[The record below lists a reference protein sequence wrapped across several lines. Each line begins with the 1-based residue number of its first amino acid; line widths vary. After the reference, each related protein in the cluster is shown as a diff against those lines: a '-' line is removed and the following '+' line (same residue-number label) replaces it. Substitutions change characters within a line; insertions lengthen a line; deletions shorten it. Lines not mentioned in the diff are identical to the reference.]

1 MERHFVISA
10 ARGRL
15 TAASPRTASFSILSV
30 IVGLV
35 FGAQALAQ
43 TMLSPQPGTN
53 PTLVSPYEV
62 LASSLEAPEAKPVAR
77 EHLGAGAS
85 NEIKVLAT
93 GLKNDPDLIYQ
104 YVHDHIAYTPI
115 YGYLKGPTATLLDG
129 RGNDF
134 DQASLMV
141 ALLGEV
147 GLTANFIFGIIRL
160 SPDQVINWLGTPN
173 DPAAIYRLLAVAGI
187 PAAAEAPGGTLSYVD
202 MLHVWVKVNLGGA
215 PTMSSI
221 PASRPIPTGPASTW
235 PPPWT
240 TIERLF

>member
-43 TMLSPQPGTN
+43 TMPSPQPGTK

-62 LASSLEAPEAKPVAR
+62 LASSFEAPEAKPVAR

-93 GLKNDPDLIYQ
+93 GLKNSSTSMFTTTLP
-104 YVHDHIAYTPI
+104 TP
-115 YGYLKGPTATLLDG
+115 PSTAT
-129 RGNDF
+129 
-134 DQASLMV
+134 
-141 ALLGEV
+141 
-147 GLTANFIFGIIRL
+147 
-160 SPDQVINWLGTPN
+160 
-173 DPAAIYRLLAVAGI
+173 
-187 PAAAEAPGGTLSYVD
+187 
-202 MLHVWVKVNLGGA
+202 
-215 PTMSSI
+215 
-221 PASRPIPTGPASTW
+221 
-235 PPPWT
+235 
-240 TIERLF
+240 